1 MHAFQKGILPLTSI
15 FFSTLLFTS
24 PAKAFDT
31 SNDMLMNATI
41 IGAIA
46 SLGYACY
53 EGKAPCSL
61 TPDVDT
67 DKLTISMDV
76 GADDTIQQVRLA
88 VGADWMENLYEGD
101 SFEIGGRWEIN
112 ANYWYSTKTNPTNKD
127 GYILGATPVFHY
139 RWKTGSV
146 KPYFEL
152 GGGPQWLSNITIED
166 EYKSTQFQFG
176 SILGFGVENDAVEF
190 GYRYLHISNA
200 NIELPNPGTD
210 FHSFHIGY
218 KF

>member
-1 MHAFQKGILPLTSI
+1 MHAFKRLVPASFVT
-15 FFSTLLFTS
+15 FFTLLIWTPS
-24 PAKAFDT
+24 VQAADT
-31 SNDMLMNATI
+31 SNDALMNATI

-67 DKLTISMDV
+67 EKLTISVDAGTDNSV
-76 GADDTIQQVRLA
+76 QQVRLA

-101 SFEIGGRWEIN
+101 TFEIGGRWEIN
-112 ANYWYSTKTNPTNKD
+112 GNYWTSTKTNPANKD
-127 GYILGATPVFHY
+127 GYILGLTPVFHY
-139 RWKTGSV
+139 RWKLGSV

-152 GGGPQWLSNITIED
+152 GGGPQLLSDITIEN

-176 SILGFGVENDAVEF
+176 SILGFGVENDALEF